1 VEIINT
7 IFRLGVI
14 LAIFGFIWGLFQIA
28 FTILSGGQSR
38 SVLAHYGLKAIQYLF
53 LVQVTFLFCFQTDSD
68 LSLSQNSIVITG
80 LILLFYFVS
89 KLQRNQ
95 QKGMLF
101 GFIQNGQKQVVQKF
115 NLAAEIGLVVLA
127 LGYFVACIYYP
138 NLGSNTISN
147 WLKESIISIE
157 NAAFFGFIFKVIGF
171 FFLLSVFGKI
181 IQSILLLISP
191 RIDNSQNNIDS
202 TEDSTHFD
210 DFEDLTEDQ
219 Q

>member
-147 WLKESIISIE
+147 WFKESIISIE